1 MVHECEFRGSAY
13 RIKPFLIHKR
23 VIFNHSKVNMYINN
37 ISTMEVSLTWPGKHH
52 TALTLTLYQ
61 LRYRSY
67 HIHAFTVDYIEA
79 AICYYAAYCIIT
91 AIS

>member
-1 MVHECEFRGSAY
+1 
-13 RIKPFLIHKR
+13 
-23 VIFNHSKVNMYINN
+23 
-37 ISTMEVSLTWPGKHH
+37 MEVSLTWPGKHH

-79 AICYYAAYCIIT
+79 AIGYYAAYCIIT